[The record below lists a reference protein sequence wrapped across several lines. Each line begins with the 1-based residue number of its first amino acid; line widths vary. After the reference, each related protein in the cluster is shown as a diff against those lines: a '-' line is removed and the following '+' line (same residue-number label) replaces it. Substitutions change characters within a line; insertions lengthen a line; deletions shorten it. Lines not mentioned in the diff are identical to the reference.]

1 MQPFTQTFEDTKY
14 VFRGCITHNGRLYNG
29 QKKKNKKNQTLV
41 NKPLTSIQKTED

>member
-29 QKKKNKKNQTLV
+29 QKKKNKKTNIGQQT
-41 NKPLTSIQKTED
+41 SY